1 VPPSYAAGGAP
12 VRRRSRSRQPVE
24 TFTQTE
30 ERTALTYFTKPLAD
44 QFEHAFREN

>member
-1 VPPSYAAGGAP
+1 MPQAAHQFDAALVPGM
-12 VRRRSRSRQPVE
+12 PVE

-44 QFEHAFREN
+44 QFERAFREN